1 MDGRPRT
8 ALITGGSGGIGLATG
23 RLLTGRGYD
32 VVLTARRTGPLEEA
46 ATAIGAR
53 WVAADSADE
62 DSFRAV
68 VEAAAP
74 VGLLVHSVGVMAGT
88 FVRRET
94 AVAFDDIVR
103 TNLRSAFVV
112 SAAALPA
119 MEAGGRIVF
128 LSSSAAHAPQP
139 GRAAYS
145 ASKAGLNAF
154 AEALAGEVEREGIAV
169 HVVTPA
175 PVATP
180 MLDDVHFPML
190 TLDPEDVAAAIAW
203 LDELPPSV
211 VLREL
216 EMRAVESGPFVPPVF
231 VPAAARA
238 RGRTELMRGPG
249 AKG

>member
-1 MDGRPRT
+1 MDRAPRT
-8 ALITGGSGGIGLATG
+8 ALITGGSGGIGLACG
-23 RLLTGRGYD
+23 RLLAERGYD
-32 VVLTARRTGPLEEA
+32 VLLTARRPGPLEA
-46 ATAIGAR
+46 AAASIGAR
-53 WVAADSADE
+53 WAAADSADE
-62 DSFRAV
+62 AQFGAV
-68 VEAAAP
+68 VEAAGG
-74 VGLLVHSVGVMAGT
+74 VGLLVHSAGVMAGT

-94 AVAFDDIVR
+94 TAGFDDVVR

-112 SAAALPA
+112 SAAVLPA
-119 MEAGGRIVF
+119 MGAGGRIVF

-154 AEALAGEVEREGIAV
+154 AEALGREVERDGIAV

-190 TLDPEDVAAAIAW
+190 ALAPEDVAAAVVW
-203 LDELPPSV
+203 LDQLPPSV

-216 EMRAVESGPFVPPVF
+216 EMRAVEEGPFAPPVF

-238 RGRTELMRGPG
+238 RGRTELPG
-249 AKG
+249 GASRA